1 MKQLLISLGVLL
13 SLPSCLQAEVQC
25 PDACFIEENI
35 NAFRGTGNGMEG
47 TVSLEG
53 QTWNFE
59 SWLDQDYEVQSVKNI
74 NPQISVID
82 ENKCNYL
89 LSPTNRDSDKED
101 VTLLLA
107 PPSKERI

>member
-1 MKQLLISLGVLL
+1 MNL
-13 SLPSCLQAEVQC
+13 
-25 PDACFIEENI
+25 D
-35 NAFRGTGNGMEG
+35 AFRGSGEGTEG

-53 QTWNFE
+53 KPWKFE
-59 SWLDQDYEVQSVKNI
+59 SWLDQNYEVKRVKNI

-101 VTLLLA
+101 ASLILSPA
-107 PPSKERI
+107 SK